1 MDYTPMEILTYRMQ
15 LLGEEVPKETF
26 QGDKNGELWEFMEN
40 PDPAQFSGALKARLD
55 EHWPEW
61 RKKML

>member
-15 LLGEEVPKETF
+15 LLSEEVPKETF

-40 PDPAQFSGALKARLD
+40 PDPAQFGEALQARLD